1 MNPHT
6 RRWPHRKQKCRQLI
20 ISPSGGLGF
29 HAIASKVTTLDLLG
43 GFGYTY
49 ENYSSGYNGST
60 TGVTNN
66 LISATIGDEFTH
78 KFSANTSMIQDFY
91 FFPYLNENG
100 NYRGVFDFGLSSK
113 LYKILTWNLN
123 FTDRYNSKPVAGK
136 KNNDV
141 LLTTG
146 LGLSFGAK
154 AK

>member
-1 MNPHT
+1 M
-6 RRWPHRKQKCRQLI
+6 R
-20 ISPSGGLGF
+20 ISPSGGLGY

-49 ENYSSGYNGST
+49 ESYSNGP
-60 TGVTNN
+60 TNN
-66 LISATIGDEFTH
+66 LINATIGDEFSH

-91 FFPYLNENG
+91 FFPYLNG
-100 NYRGVFDFGLSSK
+100 GGGYRGVFDFGLSSK

-123 FTDRYNSKPVAGK
+123 FGDRYNSKPVEGK
-136 KNNDV
+136 KNNDL

-146 LGLSFGAK
+146 LGLTFGAK